1 MPATKNTRPRVS
13 KAATPQPSIVERQ
26 PPTER
31 DIALRA
37 YQLFIQRGGQHG
49 YDVEDWLLAQ
59 RQLSANP

>member
-13 KAATPQPSIVERQ
+13 KAATPSTIERR

>member
-1 MPATKNTRPRVS
+1 MPATKKTRPRVS
-13 KAATPQPSIVERQ
+13 NAAPPRHSMVERQ

-49 YDVEDWLLAQ
+49 HDVEDWLLAQ
-59 RQLSANP
+59 RELSANP